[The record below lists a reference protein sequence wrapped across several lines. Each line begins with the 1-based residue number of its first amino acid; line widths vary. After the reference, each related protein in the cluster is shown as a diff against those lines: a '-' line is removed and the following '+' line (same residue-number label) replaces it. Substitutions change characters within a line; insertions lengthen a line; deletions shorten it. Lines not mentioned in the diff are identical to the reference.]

1 MAVLYDLGA
10 EGGIPKKW
18 ISKNFRVLFPKI
30 EIVAF
35 DLDDTKLSKDYSHLN
50 LKLIDKIICDTE
62 GVKNFYIPI
71 RHSGSS
77 LFQFNQDYS
86 YLHHEKYHHLDKIV
100 EVETTTLGNL
110 ISDKKIPPA
119 DLIKMDIQGA
129 ELSALKGLGDHLSKV
144 SVLEIEVE
152 FIPIYQNQPTFVD
165 VHSFLTQS
173 NFHLQDLHLSKSFL
187 TDGRTKDFYLK
198 KSIGVSKNVNWTPQV
213 YAGDVIYVKDAKTVL
228 NLNLEE
234 QIHHIKCLCAY
245 NCFDRAFFIIS
256 KSKYKSEIE
265 RSEFYKDLLVMAKQG
280 RLKTTV
286 LKILSKMLRIMRIPV
301 SPIFDKN
308 HPWIKRKFPNL

>member
-18 ISKNFRVLFPKI
+18 VSKNFKVLFPEI

-35 DLDDTKLSKDYSHLN
+35 DLDDTKISKENSHLN
-50 LKLIDKIICDTE
+50 VKLIDKIICDTE
-62 GVKNFYIPI
+62 GIEKFYIPI

-86 YLHHEKYHHLDKIV
+86 YLHHEKYHPLDQIV
-100 EVETTTLGNL
+100 EVETTTLSNL
-110 ISDKKIPPA
+110 IKNERIPPA

-129 ELSALKGLGDHLSKV
+129 ELSALKGLGDYLCKV
-144 SVLEIEVE
+144 NVLEVEVE
-152 FIPIYQNQPTFVD
+152 FISIYRNQPTFD
-165 VHSFLTQS
+165 DIHSFLINS

-187 TDGRTKDFYLK
+187 TNGRTKDFYLK
-198 KSIGVSKNVNWTPQV
+198 KFTGASKNINWTPQV
-213 YAGDVIYVKDAKTVL
+213 YAGDAIYVKDAKSVL

-234 QIHHIKCLCAY
+234 QIHHLKCLCAY

-256 KSKYKSEIE
+256 KSKYRSEIE
-265 RSEFYKDLLVMAKQG
+265 SSKFYRDLMVMAKQG
-280 RLKTTV
+280 KLKTAI
-286 LKILSKMLRIMRIPV
+286 LRILSKMLRIMRIPV
-301 SPIFDKN
+301 SPIFDKQ
-308 HPWIKRKFPNL
+308 HPWIKRTFPNL